1 MGQGQLVVA
10 PGIAGREALIKKA
23 ACTIN
28 GLAAELQPEADLEAV
43 IEEAAL
49 PVFAVAPDVVV
60 IEEAAVALPVIET
73 PVVKAPVAEVKVVA
87 APDAK
92 PAFVAPELANVVTTA
107 AVMGSPAPKPVINIS
122 VVNTGAQAAIM
133 AALLPFLICFSY
145 QGRARAGAMLGG
157 GDARRAKDFACRSAN
172 PSFHPR

>member
-1 MGQGQLVVA
+1 M
-10 PGIAGREALIKKA
+10 
-23 ACTIN
+23 
-28 GLAAELQPEADLEAV
+28 

-60 IEEAAVALPVIET
+60 IEEAAVALPMIET

-87 APDAK
+87 ARDAE

-107 AVMGSPAPKPVINIS
+107 AVMGSPPPKPVINSS

-133 AALLPFLICFSY
+133 SALLPFLFFFSY